1 MANSHEPY
9 TNREET
15 TNGYSTNVTYI
26 NDMPDD
32 SGSGQGTVFSIISKH
47 LIFGQI
53 ILDKMWTQHIFGVIK
68 KGISSKQNL
77 QLLIILHKTIVHCQI
92 KSQSHYAYNRRV
104 YF

>member
-47 LIFGQI
+47 LIFLPNYSRQI
-53 ILDKMWTQHIFGVIK
+53 VDWAHFWSDQ
-68 KGISSKQNL
+68 KGYKFL
-77 QLLIILHKTIVHCQI
+77 AEVAL
-92 KSQSHYAYNRRV
+92 AG
-104 YF
+104 